1 MTENDK
7 YSIDD
12 LIVSAMDEKPLD
24 FEAAFDSLVK
34 DRLVGAIADRKVE
47 LAKSLYVQPEA
58 EAEIEPASPEEVETE
73 E

>member
-1 MTENDK
+1 MSEKDK

-12 LIVSAMDEKPLD
+12 LIVSALDEKPLD

-34 DRLVGAIADRKVE
+34 DRLVDRIADYKVE
-47 LAKSLYVQPEA
+47 LAKGLYAEPEA
-58 EAEIEPASPEEVETE
+58 EVEQPAPEDTTETE